1 MSLRWG
7 LLSTAK
13 INGALL
19 DSGHGGIVAVGS
31 RSAERAEAY
40 AREHGIERAHGS
52 YEDLLADPDVDVIYN
67 PLPNSMHVEWS
78 IRALEAGKHVLCEKP
93 MSRRPGDVDRL
104 FDVAERED
112 RVVAEAFMYRHNP
125 QIARAYGSYEA
136 LLQDDD
142 VEVIYN
148 SLPNSMH
155 VEWSIRALEAG
166 KHVLCEKPM
175 DKRPGEVERAFDIA
189 DRSGRLL
196 MEAFMYRHHPQ
207 TLKAAELVAEG
218 AIGELRQLRSRFSFT
233 LANDTDVRMLPEL
246 DGGAVMDLGC
256 YCVSMQRVL
265 AAREPE
271 LVFGR
276 QRMSTTGV
284 DIAFTGVLQFSGD
297 LFGEFHCG
305 FDLPEGHGLEAVGS
319 TGVLVVPDPVSCRD
333 PHVEVDGERIDVE
346 DADRYCLQVAN
357 FSAAVRGEAEPLL
370 GRDDALA
377 QARILAALYRSAESG
392 TAEAP

>member
-1 MSLRWG
+1 MEPVRWG
-7 LLSTAK
+7 LLSTAR
-13 INGALL
+13 INEAILTGAAGT
-19 DSGHGGIVAVGS
+19 DTTEVVAVAS
-31 RSAERAEAY
+31 RDQARADEY
-40 AREHGIERAHGS
+40 AQEHE
-52 YEDLLADPDVDVIYN
+52 L
-67 PLPNSMHVEWS
+67 
-78 IRALEAGKHVLCEKP
+78 
-93 MSRRPGDVDRL
+93 
-104 FDVAERED
+104 
-112 RVVAEAFMYRHNP
+112 
-125 QIARAYGSYEA
+125 ARAYGSYEA
-136 LLQDDD
+136 LLEDDE

-148 SLPNSMH
+148 SLPNSLH

-175 DKRPGEVERAFDIA
+175 DKRPDEVKRAFDTA
-189 DRSGRLL
+189 DKAGRLL

-207 TLKAAELVAEG
+207 THKAAELVAAG

-233 LANDTDVRMLPEL
+233 LADDTDVRMLPEL

-276 QRMSTTGV
+276 QRTSATGV
-284 DIAFTGVLQFSGD
+284 DAAFTGVLQFPGD
-297 LFGEFHCG
+297 VFGEFHCG
-305 FDLPEGHGLEAVGS
+305 FDLPEENGLEAIGS
-319 TGVLVVPDPVSCRD
+319 TGVLAVPDPVRCRD

-346 DADRYCLQVAN
+346 DTDRYCLQVAN

-392 TAEAP
+392 RAEAP